1 MPSDI
6 QARLRRLLQDLLAP
20 GVLPALV
27 LSGCLGVTAVLW
39 RGAAADAEQDAQ
51 ADFDGRVRELV
62 NNLDQRMQTYVQV
75 LYGVQGLFASS
86 QQVDREEFQT
96 YLAGQDLN
104 RHFPGVHGV
113 GYMQLVG
120 AQQIEVHQAIVRR
133 GGHPDYRVFP
143 PGQRDWY
150 SPIIYLEPFT
160 DNNRLAF
167 GFDPASEA
175 RRRAALEQ
183 ARDSGLPA
191 MSASIKLVQE
201 IAGTPEQAGF
211 LIVLPVYN
219 HPQPIATLAQRRA
232 AINGWVY
239 APFRV
244 GDLMA
249 GLGGPR
255 AAALD
260 VEIYDGDAV
269 APEALM
275 YDSAPQAKAGDGLR
289 STRQQISIASHRWT
303 LRISMLPAPSVRS
316 DKAQQIA
323 GFGGAI
329 SVLLAGLTWLLA
341 RGRRQARQ
349 GQQRSH
355 ALAEELKEGQHAL
368 MVLADSAQRS
378 QAMLRSI
385 LDSTVDGI
393 LVDDLKGTVLNSN
406 RRFRELWNVP
416 EQLDWQGDGAV
427 LMAHMCAQL
436 RHPECGLRLDEPAQL
451 VLPGVQRGAA
461 LAEEHEVLL
470 LKDGRVI
477 EKHTRALQMGSE
489 PARLWSFRDITERTS
504 IEQRE
509 QARRHVLELLATGAP
524 LQTILESVVLG
535 VEAAN
540 EDMLCSI
547 LLLDESGEHLLVGAA
562 PSLPAFFNAALHGK
576 SIHSGLGAC
585 GQAILTR
592 SRVIVEDIRSAPS
605 WAEYRDQALQAGLGS
620 CWSDPIISTSGAVL
634 GTFAIYHRDARL
646 PSMANIALIEQ
657 GARVAGIAIEQ
668 AQAAVAL
675 RAGEARFRSL
685 YDHAPV
691 ALWEQD
697 WSAVRNALAEFES
710 SGIDDL
716 EAYLQANPSQLR
728 RLASLVRIL
737 DVNAAALEQVAAP
750 PGRKDLAELTLAQN
764 FDAAAMPNFAQAV
777 TALAQGRH
785 FFACEGS
792 FERLDGVARLNELTL
807 LVMPGHTHSLDFVI
821 VSTLDIT
828 ERRRMD
834 DELRVLATTD
844 FLTGLPNRREFM
856 RRLHEEQGRLQRDI
870 GAGAAVLLLD
880 IDHFKRIN
888 DEHGHAAGD
897 AVLRQLAELMREGQR
912 KIDMLGRIG
921 GEEFAVLLPGTDLD
935 AAAVFAERLR
945 LKVEQTPMV
954 LDDGRT
960 LAITV
965 SIGIAAMGGKTPAG
979 DPALI
984 RADQALYC
992 AKRGG
997 RNRVELMDV
1006 EADRPG
1012 LQVPAASG

>member
-1 MPSDI
+1 MPAHT
-6 QARLRRLLQDLLAP
+6 QARLRRLLQDLLSPAI
-20 GVLPALV
+20 LSALV
-27 LSGCLGVTAVLW
+27 LTGCLGVTAALW
-39 RGAAADAEQDAQ
+39 HSASSDAEQDAQ

-62 NNLDQRMQTYVQV
+62 NNLDQRMQTYIQV

-86 QQVDREEFQT
+86 ESVGRDEFRT
-96 YLAGQDLN
+96 YILGQELN

-113 GYMQLVG
+113 GFMKLIG
-120 AQQIEVHQAIVRR
+120 PHQREEHEAIVRR
-133 GGHPDYRVFP
+133 QGFPAYRVFP
-143 PGQRDWY
+143 PGERAWY
-150 SPIIYLEPFT
+150 APIVYLEPFS

-175 RRRAALEQ
+175 RRRITLEQ
-183 ARDSGLPA
+183 ARDSGQPA
-191 MSASIKLVQE
+191 MSASIRLVQESDKLVQS
-201 IAGTPEQAGF
+201 GF
-211 LIVLPVYN
+211 LIVLPLYN
-219 HPQPIATLAQRRA
+219 HGQPVATLAQRRA

-260 VEIYDGDAV
+260 VEIYDGDAI
-269 APEALM
+269 APSALM
-275 YDSAPQAKAGDGLR
+275 YDSAANAQGKQR
-289 STRQQISIASHRWT
+289 TTRQQISIANHRWT
-303 LRISMLPAPSVRS
+303 LRISMLPGPASARS
-316 DKAQQIA
+316 DKAQQI
-323 GFGGAI
+323 GLFGVSL
-329 SVLLAGLTWLLA
+329 SVLLACLTWLLA
-341 RGRRQARQ
+341 RGRVRARE
-349 GQQRSH
+349 GLERSST
-355 ALAEELKEGQHAL
+355 LTEELKEGQSTL

-385 LDSTVDGI
+385 LDSTIDGI
-393 LVDDLKGTVLNSN
+393 LVDNLKGTVLNSN

-416 EQLDWQGDGAV
+416 EHLDWQSDGAV
-427 LMAHMCAQL
+427 LMSHMSAQL
-436 RHPECGLRLDEPAQL
+436 RHAGSGLRLDEPAQL
-451 VLPGVQRGAA
+451 TLPGVQRGTPFE
-461 LAEEHEVLL
+461 EEHEVLH

-477 EKHTRALQMGSE
+477 EKHTRGLQLGSE
-489 PARLWSFRDITERTS
+489 PARIWSFRDITERTQ

-509 QARRHVLELLATGAP
+509 QTRRHVLELLATGAP

-535 VEAAN
+535 VEADN

-562 PSLPAFFNAALHGK
+562 PSLPAFYNAAVHGLTIGK
-576 SIHSGLGAC
+576 GMGAC
-585 GQAILTR
+585 GQAVVTR
-592 SRVIVEDIRSAPS
+592 NRVIVEDIRSAPS
-605 WAEYRDQALQAGLGS
+605 WAEHRDIALQAGLVS
-620 CWSDPIISTSGAVL
+620 CWSDPIFSASGTVL

-657 GARVAGIAIEQ
+657 GARLAGIAIEQ

-697 WSAVRNALAEFES
+697 WSAVRGALAELEL
-710 SGIDDL
+710 SGVEDL
-716 EAYLQANPSQLR
+716 EGYLQANPSQLR
-728 RLASLVRIL
+728 RLASLVRIM

-750 PGRKDLAELTLAQN
+750 PGRKDLGALTLAQN
-764 FDAAAMPNFAQAV
+764 FDATAMPNFARAL
-777 TALAQGRH
+777 TALARGQH

-828 ERRRMD
+828 ERRRMN

-844 FLTGLPNRREFM
+844 FLTGLSNRREFM
-856 RRLHEEQGRLQRDI
+856 GRLQEEQGRLQRDI
-870 GAGAAVLLLD
+870 GACAAVLLLD

-888 DEHGHAAGD
+888 DEYGHAAGD
-897 AVLRQLAELMREGQR
+897 AVLRQLADLMRDGQR

-921 GEEFAVLLPGTDLD
+921 GEEFAILLPGTDLD

-945 LKVEQTPMV
+945 QRVEQTPMQ
-954 LDDGRT
+954 LNTGAA
-960 LAITV
+960 LGITV
-965 SIGIAAMGGKTPAG
+965 SIGIAAMGGNYPAG
-979 DPALI
+979 DSALI

-1012 LQVPAASG
+1012 HQVPAASG

>member
-1 MPSDI
+1 MPTDT
-6 QARLRRLLQDLLAP
+6 QARLRRLLQDLLSP
-20 GVLPALV
+20 VILPALV
-27 LSGCLGVTAVLW
+27 LTGCLGVTAALW
-39 RGAAADAEQDAQ
+39 HSASTDAEQDAQ

-86 QQVDREEFQT
+86 QHVDRDEFQT

-104 RHFPGVHGV
+104 HHFPGLHGV

-120 AQQIEVHQAIVRR
+120 PRQIEAHEAIVRR
-133 GGHPDYRVFP
+133 SGYPGYRVFP
-143 PGQRDWY
+143 ASEREWHA
-150 SPIIYLEPFT
+150 PIVYLEPFNE
-160 DNNRLAF
+160 NNRQAF
-167 GFDPASEA
+167 GFDAASEP

-191 MSASIKLVQE
+191 MSGKIRLVQE
-201 IAGTPEQAGF
+201 AGVPAQAGF
-211 LIVLPVYN
+211 LVVLPVYN
-219 HPQPIATLAQRRA
+219 HPQPTNTLAARRA

-260 VEIYDGDAV
+260 VEIYDGDAIM
-269 APEALM
+269 PEALM
-275 YDSAPQAKAGDGLR
+275 YDSAPNAGDQLR
-289 STRQQISIASHRWT
+289 ATRQQISIASHRWT
-303 LRISMLPAPSVRS
+303 LRIAMLPAPATARY
-316 DKAQQIA
+316 DKAQLTG
-323 GFGGAI
+323 GFGVAL
-329 SVLLAGLTWLLA
+329 SVLLAWLTWLLA
-341 RGRRQARQ
+341 RGRVRARE
-349 GQQRSH
+349 GLERSR
-355 ALAEELKEGQHAL
+355 ALAEELKEGQSTL

-378 QAMLRSI
+378 QAVLRSI
-385 LDSTVDGI
+385 LDSTIDGI
-393 LVDDLKGTVLNSN
+393 LVDNLKGTVLNSN

-416 EQLDWQGDGAV
+416 EYLDWQSDGAV

-436 RHPECGLRLDEPAQL
+436 RHPECGLRLDQPAQL
-451 VLPGVQRGAA
+451 TLPGVQRGTP
-461 LAEEHEVLL
+461 LQEEHEVLQ

-477 EKHTRALQMGSE
+477 EKHTRGLQLGSE
-489 PARLWSFRDITERTS
+489 PARIWSFRDITERTRV
-504 IEQRE
+504 EQRE
-509 QARRHVLELLATGAP
+509 QTRRHVLELLATGAP
-524 LQTILESVVLG
+524 LQTILESVVAG
-535 VEAAN
+535 VEADN

-547 LLLDESGEHLLVGAA
+547 LLLDEQGEHLLVGAA
-562 PSLPAFFNAALHGK
+562 PSLPAFFNAAVHGK

-585 GQAILTR
+585 GQSVLTR

-605 WAEYRDQALQAGLGS
+605 WAEYRDLAVQARLGS
-620 CWSDPIISTSGAVL
+620 CWSDPIFSANGTVL
-634 GTFAIYHRDARL
+634 GTFAIYHREARL
-646 PSMANIALIEQ
+646 PSIANSALIEQ
-657 GARVAGIAIEQ
+657 GARLAGIAIEQ

-697 WSAVRNALAEFES
+697 WSAVRSALAEFEL

-716 EAYLQANPSQLR
+716 AAYLQANPSQLR
-728 RLASLVRIL
+728 RLASLVRIM

-750 PGRKDLAELTLAQN
+750 PGRKDLKELTLAQN
-764 FDAAAMPNFAQAV
+764 FDAAAMPNFARAV
-777 TALAQGRH
+777 TALAQGQH

-856 RRLHEEQGRLQRDI
+856 GRLQEEEGRLQRDI
-870 GAGAAVLLLD
+870 GACAAVLLLD

-897 AVLRQLAELMREGQR
+897 AVLRQLADLMRECQR

-921 GEEFAVLLPGTDLD
+921 GEEFAILLPGTDLD

-945 LKVEQTPMV
+945 QRVEQTPMQ
-954 LDDGRT
+954 LDDGMA
-960 LAITV
+960 LDITV
-965 SIGIAAMGGKTPAG
+965 SIGIAAMGGKAPGG

-997 RNRVELMDV
+997 RNRVELMDI

-1012 LQVPAASG
+1012 LPAPAASG